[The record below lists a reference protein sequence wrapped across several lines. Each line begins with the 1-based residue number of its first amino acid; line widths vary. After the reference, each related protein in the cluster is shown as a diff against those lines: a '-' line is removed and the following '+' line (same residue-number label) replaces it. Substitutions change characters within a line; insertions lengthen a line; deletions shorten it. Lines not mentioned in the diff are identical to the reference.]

1 LETAGEDAPEILA
14 AQAVPEALDGGGAGW
29 VDLRRGALAMANP
42 WGKLER
48 PIRVAVLLSLVLM
61 AVVSAGAWYRS
72 TLYRAETDRLVT
84 QEQAVFGRLYPNT
97 RVPPGV
103 RRFLASESSR
113 LSALSGSGT
122 LLPDQPAALDT
133 LQKVMAGL
141 PPGLR
146 LRIGDVRIEPGEIL
160 IEGQARTHGDAE
172 SIARGIATSASL
184 AMESPRTETLVKGGV
199 AFTLAG
205 KPVAPVKPSAP
216 PGPASP
222 TTKAPPPPPAAKGG
236 KP

>member
-1 LETAGEDAPEILA
+1 
-14 AQAVPEALDGGGAGW
+14 
-29 VDLRRGALAMANP
+29 MANP

-48 PIRVAVLLSLVLM
+48 PIRVAVLLSLVLL

-72 TLYRAETDRLVT
+72 TLYRAEADRLVV

-113 LSALSGSGT
+113 LSALSGAGT

-146 LRIGDVRIEPGEIL
+146 LRIGDVRIEPGEVL

-172 SIARGIATSASL
+172 SIARGIATSANL

-205 KPVAPVKPSAP
+205 KPVAPAKPPTP

-222 TTKAPPPPPAAKGG
+222 TTQAPPPPPAAKGG